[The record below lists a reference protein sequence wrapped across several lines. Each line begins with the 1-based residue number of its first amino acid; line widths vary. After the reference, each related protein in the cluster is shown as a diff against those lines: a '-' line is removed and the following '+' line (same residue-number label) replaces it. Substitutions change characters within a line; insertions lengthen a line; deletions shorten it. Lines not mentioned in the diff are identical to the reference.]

1 MGETGYSPDALRK
14 VERLLALLAG
24 INRDP
29 YLKNIFALRGG
40 TALHY
45 FYSAKP
51 SRLSV
56 DIDLDAVGIPGL
68 NDLRAARPSI
78 EVSLE
83 NAIRDQ
89 DLRIA
94 RRPRG
99 HSGGKW
105 ILRAR
110 SEQLQGLGRISLDTN
125 FSRRLPLF
133 PSIWGNSSVID
144 GLDPIRN
151 VHLVSIPD
159 IVGSK
164 LAALTVRSKPR
175 DVFDANYIFTNTHLF
190 TDDAKLAFVVY
201 GSCGNKDI
209 RDWSPLDIT
218 CKQEDV
224 RNQLI
229 PLLPNSNDYRRLA
242 EVQELARAMEMTC
255 QENVAPY
262 LALQEHEEEF
272 VRLVRDEKTIDASL
286 LTDDGDLQTRIE
298 SMPPLLWILDKRNA
312 LPPRDTDNP
321 SQFRS

>member
-14 VERLLALLAG
+14 VERLPALLAG

-29 YLKNIFALRGG
+29 YLKHIFALRGG

-45 FYSAKP
+45 FYSDKP

-56 DIDLDAVGIPGL
+56 DIDLDAVGIPSL
-68 NDLRAARPSI
+68 NGLRAARSSL

-89 DLRIA
+89 DLLIA

-105 ILRAR
+105 ILRAQ
-110 SEQLQGLGRISLDTN
+110 SEQPQGLGRISLDTN

-133 PSIWGNSSVID
+133 PSIWGDSLVID
-144 GLDPIRN
+144 GLDPLCN

-159 IVGSK
+159 VVGSK

-175 DVFDANYIFTNTHLF
+175 DVFDANYIFTNPHLF
-190 TDDAKLAFVVY
+190 TEDAKLAFVVY
-201 GSCGNKDI
+201 GSCGHKDV

-218 CKQEDV
+218 CEQEDV
-224 RNQLI
+224 RKQLL
-229 PLLPNSNDYRRLA
+229 PLLPNGNDYRRLA
-242 EVQELARAMEMTC
+242 EVQDLARAMEMAC
-255 QENVAPY
+255 QENVVPY

-286 LTDDGDLQTRIE
+286 LTDDDHLQTRIE
-298 SMPPLLWILDKRNA
+298 NMPPLLWILDERNA
-312 LPPRDTDNP
+312 AAGYG
-321 SQFRS
+321 